1 MSTEEIRTFKSF
13 RQHMDHGFLLWS
25 VTLNFVSYRIY
36 SSERPG
42 RSFNFEFSKGEELI
56 RKRRSSEGDAHQ
68 IYQRD
73 IKILSTCLLN
83 QTIRAVIIT
92 KE

>member
-1 MSTEEIRTFKSF
+1 MKSNGPRVKPWGNPQTVF
-13 RQHMDHGFLLWS
+13 TQ
-25 VTLNFVSYRIY
+25 VSARGTHLIL
-36 SSERPG
+36 SSQRG
-42 RSFNFEFSKGEELI
+42 ALIWGRRSFEE
-56 RKRRSSEGDAHQ
+56 GAHW

-83 QTIRAVIIT
+83 QTIRTVIIT

>member
-42 RSFNFEFSKGEELI
+42 RSFNFEFSKGELI
-56 RKRRSSEGDAHQ
+56 RKRRSFEGDAHQ
-68 IYQRD
+68 MYQRD

-83 QTIRAVIIT
+83 QTIRTAIIT
-92 KE
+92 EE